1 MEQGIKSDSIT
12 VITSYDINFRLSRVE
27 FYRLTFIKYYFPM
40 HDPRSGLIVIATVT
54 PVGNN
59 IDPTTPT
66 AAARWIEGGGVN
78 AYIPG

>member
-1 MEQGIKSDSIT
+1 
-12 VITSYDINFRLSRVE
+12 
-27 FYRLTFIKYYFPM
+27 M